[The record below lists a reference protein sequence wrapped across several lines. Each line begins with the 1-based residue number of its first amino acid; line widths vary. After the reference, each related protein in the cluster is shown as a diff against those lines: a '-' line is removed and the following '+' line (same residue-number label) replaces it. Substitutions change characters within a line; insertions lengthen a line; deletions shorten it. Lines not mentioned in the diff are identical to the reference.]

1 MPRKT
6 KSYQGKR
13 ISVWLPPESR
23 KVAEQIDNLSGFF
36 QLALKIA
43 PDIMA
48 WDILNEEAGGT
59 LDTGRRL
66 ENEIET
72 FNERHPLDPLTAKR
86 KNPEWQKNSPSKSE
100 LW

>member
-1 MPRKT
+1 MPRRT

-13 ISVWLPPESR
+13 VSVWLPPESR
-23 KVAEQIDNLSGFF
+23 KVAEQIDNLSGFI
-36 QLALKIA
+36 QLALRIA

-48 WDILNEEAGGT
+48 WDILNREAEGA

-66 ENEIET
+66 ENEIDE
-72 FNERHPLDPLTAKR
+72 FNKNHPVDPLTAKR
-86 KNPEWQKNSPSKSE
+86 KDQWRKNSQSKSE